1 MDDDLER
8 LSRPQLIDEVK
19 RLRAAI
25 RAHRDASGNNLCWH
39 HPALWSLLP
48 EPTLPASPCPTGHSS
63 CAAASATGS
72 RSTSRRPRHRGS
84 TRSGADADDERR
96 RVHRPRLAPAGPP
109 GHDAARLQALGT
121 GWRLDGCAVF
131 VDTSGPCLVTYMVDC
146 DAAWRT
152 TAVRVAGWAGTQ
164 PIAIDLRAD
173 TGRRWTLNG
182 RDVPAVDGCD
192 DVDLSF
198 TPATNLLPIRRL
210 RLAEGTRTGVRAAW
224 LAFPALELEP
234 LEQVYAHLGG
244 GRYRYESERRLHR
257 RPRDPIRRF
266 RDALRRPLGRRVRRV
281 TPGAPPASQPAG
293 SRSAA

>member
-1 MDDDLER
+1 MNG
-8 LSRPQLIDEVK
+8 
-19 RLRAAI
+19 A
-25 RAHRDASGNNLCWH
+25 
-39 HPALWSLLP
+39 
-48 EPTLPASPCPTGHSS
+48 
-63 CAAASATGS
+63 
-72 RSTSRRPRHRGS
+72 GS
-84 TRSGADADDERR
+84 TVLAWRR
-96 RVHRPRLAPAGPP
+96 LVPP

-131 VDTSGPCLVTYMVDC
+131 VDTTGPCLVTYMVDC

-234 LEQVYAHLGG
+234 LEQVYAHLTD
-244 GRYRYESERRLHR
+244 GRYRYESEGGFTADLET
-257 RPRDPIRRF
+257 RPDGF
-266 RDALRRPLGRRVRRV
+266 V
-281 TPGAPPASQPAG
+281 TRYGDLWAVETGA
-293 SRSAA
+293 